1 MKHFLFLTVFLFS
14 SSAFWAQTSSAEIDL
29 EQHKIIMQLTSG
41 DTNVHKMVVRQIG
54 NLLAA
59 APNSKIEVVCHASG
73 INMLMTLQTKVHPK
87 IVELK
92 MKGVEFIACE
102 NTMLEKKITREEIIP
117 EAGYVKAGVLEIVR
131 KQEQGWSYI
140 RVAQ

>member
-1 MKHFLFLTVFLFS
+1 MKQLLFLTVLLFS
-14 SSAFWAQTSSAEIDL
+14 NITFWAQSGSAEVDL
-29 EQHKIIMQLTSG
+29 EPHKIIMQLTSG

-73 INMLMTLQTKVHPK
+73 INMLMTLQTKVNAK

-92 MKGVEFIACE
+92 MKGVEFVACE

-117 EAGYVKAGVLEIVR
+117 EAGYVKVGVLEIVR

-140 RVAQ
+140 RAAQ

>member
-1 MKHFLFLTVFLFS
+1 MKHLLFLTVLLFS
-14 SSAFWAQTSSAEIDL
+14 NTAFWAQTSSAEIDL
-29 EQHKIIMQLTSG
+29 EPHKIIMQLTSG
-41 DTNVHKMVVRQIG
+41 DTNVHKMVGRQIG

-73 INMLMTLQTKVHPK
+73 INMLMTSQTKVHPK